1 VRGVVAARV
10 RSLNNHPVNAAGQFV
25 LYWMA
30 AFRRTRWNFALQQ
43 AATWAKDLAK
53 PLLVLETLSC
63 GHRWDSERL
72 HRFVLDG
79 MADNARAF
87 RSTAAR
93 YYPYVAPER
102 HRANELV
109 AALGQRACVV
119 VTDDFPT
126 HQIPEA
132 LATTTSDLGVRAEA
146 VDSNGL
152 LPLRAAHRIFPSAYV
167 FRRFLQSELRGHL
180 GDFPKKTALARL
192 KLPRLKRLPAAIGR
206 RWPMATERS
215 LRGQPDALR
224 ALPIDHSVSAVEAR
238 GGADAAQSALRQ
250 FLRDRLPEYA
260 KHRNEPER
268 EVTSGLSPHLHYG
281 HISAHQVFAELMA
294 LEGWSPGDLSPKA
307 TGSRVGWWGVGEP
320 AEAFLDQL
328 VTWRELGYNMCWQGT
343 DYHRYRS
350 LPAWARQTLAEHSSD
365 MRPYMYSLDQLEQAE
380 THDPLWNAAQMQLVR
395 EGRLHNY
402 LRMLWGKKIL
412 EWSPTPQAA
421 LGAMIEL
428 NNKYALDGQD
438 PNSYSGIFW
447 IVGRY
452 DRPWGPERP
461 IFGKIRYMSSEN
473 TARKVRVAE
482 YVRKYAP

>member
-25 LYWMA
+25 LYWMT

-43 AATWAKDLAK
+43 AAAWVKDLAK

-63 GHRWDSERL
+63 GRRWDSGRL

-87 RSTAAR
+87 RSTAVR

-102 HRANELV
+102 DRANELV

-126 HQIPEA
+126 HHILEA
-132 LATTTSDLGVRAEA
+132 LATTTSDLAVRAEA

-180 GDFPKKTALARL
+180 SDFPKKTALARL
-192 KLPRLKRLPAAIGR
+192 KLPRLKRLPAAIGK
-206 RWPMATERS
+206 RWPMATERV
-215 LRGQPDALR
+215 LRGDPDALR
-224 ALPIDHSVSAVEAR
+224 AFPIDHSVSPVEAR

-250 FLRDRLPEYA
+250 FLKDRLPEYA
-260 KHRNEPER
+260 EHR
-268 EVTSGLSPHLHYG
+268 
-281 HISAHQVFAELMA
+281 
-294 LEGWSPGDLSPKA
+294 
-307 TGSRVGWWGVGEP
+307 
-320 AEAFLDQL
+320 
-328 VTWRELGYNMCWQGT
+328 
-343 DYHRYRS
+343 
-350 LPAWARQTLAEHSSD
+350 
-365 MRPYMYSLDQLEQAE
+365 
-380 THDPLWNAAQMQLVR
+380 
-395 EGRLHNY
+395 
-402 LRMLWGKKIL
+402 
-412 EWSPTPQAA
+412 
-421 LGAMIEL
+421 
-428 NNKYALDGQD
+428 
-438 PNSYSGIFW
+438 
-447 IVGRY
+447 RY

>member
-10 RSLNNHPVNAAGQFV
+10 RILNNHPINAAGQFV

-43 AATWAKDLAK
+43 AAAWAKELAK

-63 GHRWDSERL
+63 GRRWDSERL

-87 RSTAAR
+87 RSTPAR
-93 YYPYVAPER
+93 YYPYVEPESGS
-102 HRANELV
+102 AKALV
-109 AALGQRACVV
+109 AALAERACMLI
-119 VTDDFPT
+119 TDDFPT
-126 HQIPEA
+126 HDVPEV
-132 LATTTSDLGVRAEA
+132 LKTTSRVRVLAEA

-152 LPLRAAHRIFPSAYV
+152 LPLRAADRVFPTAYA
-167 FRRFLQSELRGHL
+167 FRRFLQNELRDCL
-180 GDFPKKTALARL
+180 GDFPKKTPLARL
-192 KLPRLKRLPAAIGR
+192 DLPRLKGLPAAIGR
-206 RWPMATERS
+206 RWPMAPARA
-215 LRGQPDALR
+215 LRGDPDALR

-238 GGADAAQSALRQ
+238 GGADAGQSALRQ

-294 LEGWSPGDLSPKA
+294 LEGWSPDDLSPKA
-307 TGSRVGWWGVGEP
+307 TGSRVGWWSVGEP

-328 VTWRELGYNMCWQGT
+328 VTWRELGYNMCWQRT
-343 DYHRYRS
+343 DYHRYKS

-365 MRPYMYSLDQLEQAE
+365 MRPHVYSLDQLERAE
-380 THDPLWNAAQMQLVR
+380 THDALWNAAQMQLVR

-412 EWSPTPQAA
+412 EWRPTPEAA
-421 LGAMIEL
+421 LEAMIEL

-438 PNSYSGIFW
+438 PNSHSGIFW
-447 IVGRY
+447 ILGRY

-473 TARKVRVAE
+473 TARKVPVAG
-482 YVRKYAP
+482 YIAKYAP